1 MSDNE
6 LSNRL
11 QDLHEELERAS
22 KLSTEERDVLGSL
35 MTEMVEIA
43 NEGEQASQQ
52 PDSLMDQL
60 EEQVNEFENR
70 HPRLAGVLRQIIE
83 ALGKMGI

>member
-6 LSNRL
+6 LRNRL

-43 NEGEQASQQ
+43 NEGELASQQ